1 MTVYVVVQ
9 VKITV
14 RETYDR
20 YQSNFMEVF
29 NQFDGKLLA
38 NDESPRLLEGDW
50 DKDKLV
56 LIAFPDKGAFTA
68 WATSSAYTEIAKD
81 RLAGGEA
88 TILLVQGLDDLQQV

>member
-9 VKITV
+9 VKITE
-14 RETYDR
+14 RETYAR
-20 YQSNFMEVF
+20 YQSNFMQVF

-38 NDESPRLLEGDW
+38 NDESPRLLEGEW

-56 LIAFPDKGAFTA
+56 LIAFPDKDAFTA
-68 WATSSAYTEIAKD
+68 WATSPAYIEIAKA

-88 TILLVQGLDDLQQV
+88 TILLVQGLADGQ